1 MGRVVRLRD
10 PVIIFFELGVAIG
23 FLRSN
28 PETPRG
34 LARPPLT
41 IE

>member
-1 MGRVVRLRD
+1 MRRVARPRD
-10 PVIIFFELGVAIG
+10 PVTIFFELGVATG

-28 PETPRG
+28 PETPQG